1 MNVARSGHALV
12 VVEQVI
18 LISILFST
26 FCLRLSLLW
35 EVTQIQ
41 QNGWTLKLVCKNYLV
56 KPCWY
61 SCERILASVFHLLI
75 LIGIL
80 VGELSH
86 QSFIKEIW
94 QGIISL

>member
-41 QNGWTLKLVCKNYLV
+41 QNGWTLKLVAK
-56 KPCWY
+56 
-61 SCERILASVFHLLI
+61 IILLI
-75 LIGIL
+75 LVGIL
-80 VGELSH
+80 VRE
-86 QSFIKEIW
+86 F
-94 QGIISL
+94 